1 MMMKINVNGR
11 QREAHAGES
20 ILDLC
25 RREGIPIPTF
35 CYHQAFG
42 GQGACR
48 MCMVEIKEEGQTRSR
63 MVAACTYPLTQ
74 PAEITTES
82 EQIRRIRRTIAM
94 LLARRADKNAL
105 LETMCQKYGA
115 SRLPAIAVEPAN
127 CILCG
132 LCIHACAEM
141 GKSAIWSMFRGVD
154 KRIATPYDEA
164 SDDCMGCAACA
175 QVCPTQA
182 IKVEEEG
189 AVRRIWNKTFALVA
203 CTRCGKP
210 YATRDELDYLGQH
223 GDFGQ
228 EKLCEACRRK
238 TLAANMQTF
247 QA

>member
-1 MMMKINVNGR
+1 MKINVNG
-11 QREAHAGES
+11 QEREAHAGES

-48 MCMVEIKEEGQTRSR
+48 MCMVEIKEEGQARSR
-63 MVAACTYPLTQ
+63 LVAACTYPLTG

-82 EQIRRIRRTIAM
+82 EQVQRIRRTIIM
-94 LLARRADKNAL
+94 LLARRADKNPM
-105 LETMCQKYGA
+105 LEEMSRTYGTV
-115 SRLPAIAVEPAN
+115 RLPAITVEPAN

-132 LCIHACAEM
+132 LCIHACDEM

-175 QVCPTQA
+175 RVCPTQA
-182 IKVEEEG
+182 IKLEEEG
-189 AVRRIWNKTFALVA
+189 AVRKIWNKTFALVA
-203 CTRCGKP
+203 CSRCGR
-210 YATRDELDYLGQH
+210 YFATSEELEYLSQR

-228 EKLCEACRRK
+228 QKLCESCRK
-238 TLAANMQTF
+238 KSLANNIKTF
-247 QA
+247 QQ